1 MRWTG
6 TANKYRVLRALAVR
20 SRGGGVYRHLTPDQ
34 ILLVAT
40 PGGCDSWVNAVKAM
54 STQEIEQRLIRLFP
68 GELHLVRADEL
79 HLVRVDLRR
88 TLRELRREGLV
99 DKDTQGKFTLTCDG
113 RALVQGCR

>member
-20 SRGGGVYRHLTPDQ
+20 SRGGGAYRHLTPDQ

-40 PGGCDSWVNAVKAM
+40 PGGCDSWVNVVKDM
-54 STQEIEQRLIRLFP
+54 STREIIQRLVPLFP
-68 GELHLVRADEL
+68 GESVNLVSA
-79 HLVRVDLRR
+79 DLRR
-88 TLRELRREGLV
+88 TLRELQREGLV